1 MAALSEWEVKMEA
14 EEGSI
19 SVWVCREEKIV
30 VALNKRTTCSDVLK
44 VLLEDPNIPTRR
56 CYFIVETW
64 RSCRRILPNKTRIWR
79 LWTAWGEERDQV
91 SFTLADSGVFVE
103 KRAARSTEARMVLLG
118 GPAVSAW
125 SPAGPRVEEHLPPDT
140 QRRVVRK
147 ALRKVEKMQQK
158 KRRDASASSEKMQKW
173 SRRVD
178 SQDSSIR
185 LQARRIHHLDADIER
200 HEARV
205 HVDRSRSHGVNY
217 VQDTYLSEED
227 AVAASGQQ
235 VCSLEGFLQL
245 CAHLV
250 RLQEQVCEQ
259 EAVANMLSVQLEE
272 ELGRRRMQ
280 RRLRGTHVDPQDRA
294 GGTWEEEEER
304 LRSQL
309 DVSSC
314 VGLRLRS
321 DLEAIR
327 GHLELSRQICGTR
340 EEEMRDLLDKMNSL
354 GLEDAEGGPDEAGG
368 MRMRMMMMMSEW
380 VEQARGLSECH
391 GGKDD
396 DSDTGLSSLHS
407 QESDSTA
414 VCESLV

>member
-1 MAALSEWEVKMEA
+1 MEA

-30 VALNKRTTCSDVLK
+30 VGLNKRTTCSDVLK
-44 VLLEDPNIPTRR
+44 VLLEYPNIPTHR
-56 CYFIVETW
+56 CYAIVETW
-64 RSCRRILPNKTRIWR
+64 RSCQRILPNKTRIWR

-91 SFTLADSGVFVE
+91 SFMLADSDMFVE
-103 KRAARSTEARMVLLG
+103 KRAARSAEARVVLLG

-125 SPAGPRVEEHLPPDT
+125 SSAGPRVEGHLPPDT

-147 ALRKVEKMQQK
+147 AFRKLEKMQQK
-158 KRRDASASSEKMQKW
+158 TRRDSSASSEKMQKL
-173 SRRVD
+173 SRLVD
-178 SQDSSIR
+178 SQDNSIR
-185 LQARRIHHLDADIER
+185 LQARRIHDLDAEIER

-235 VCSLEGFLQL
+235 VRSLEGFLHL

-259 EAVANMLSVQLEE
+259 EAVAHMLSVQLEE
-272 ELGRRRMQ
+272 ELNRRWMQ
-280 RRLRGTHVDPQDRA
+280 RRLRETHADPQDRA
-294 GGTWEEEEER
+294 SRTLEEEEER

-327 GHLELSRQICGTR
+327 GDLELSRQICGTR
-340 EEEMRDLLDKMNSL
+340 EKEMRDLLDKMNSL

-368 MRMRMMMMMSEW
+368 MRMMMMMMMMMSEW
-380 VEQARGLSECH
+380 EEQARGLSKCH
-391 GGKDD
+391 GGNDD

-407 QESDSTA
+407 QESDCTA